1 MIMTHEFDNTM
12 AGERERRTRTEKR
25 RKQEAD
31 KLADNLRVAALDD
44 VIKAGDNLRKVLFLS
59 GISTYEEKSAAI
71 NAWDVAVRTSKNII
85 F

>member
-1 MIMTHEFDNTM
+1 MTHEFDE
-12 AGERERRTRTEKR
+12 ALEKDRKHKAQAEKR

-31 KLADNLRVAALDD
+31 KLADTLRVAALDD

-71 NAWDVAVRTSKNII
+71 NAWDTAVRTSKNII